1 MVVYVTKYVNAV
13 VHTHRQLT
21 QDRTGNIQWLVED
34 QLMSMHPYQHQEVH
48 SLSNHMD
55 YSVKKQKGKKTLK
68 FLELIFFGFM
78 KKENIYSIGWGLL
91 EIQSLYHNSK
101 CFETFVFKAQTA
113 LFCNLHYINE
123 VFTILF
129 RFYIVCT
136 VYTLLLKYYRGIS
149 MRCTVHTQT
158 QILAYIYESR
168 IAIKLNL
175 HWSY

>member
-78 KKENIYSIGWGLL
+78 KKKLYLFYRMRSSGGSITLS
-91 EIQSLYHNSK
+91 Q
-101 CFETFVFKAQTA
+101 FKM
-113 LFCNLHYINE
+113 LRN
-123 VFTILF
+123 F
-129 RFYIVCT
+129 RFQSSN
-136 VYTLLLKYYRGIS
+136 GI
-149 MRCTVHTQT
+149 
-158 QILAYIYESR
+158 IL
-168 IAIKLNL
+168 
-175 HWSY
+175 